1 VLPSALIVVER
12 RDFIRGCLTCWL
24 AKYCGEIGAV
34 PVADVE
40 SGLPPDTLSGA
51 TGAIIGM
58 EPSEQPEWLYR
69 QIAWL
74 RARHASLPIVLI
86 VEAEYVRAA
95 ANLAAE
101 LDLQGYIPVSSNL
114 EVAAAAVRLVLA
126 GGSYFPRPQNVE
138 PRHGEVLPS
147 YQHPAVDP
155 ARIAELTS
163 RERAVLGLLASGM
176 PNKVIAHRLGMSLST
191 VKAHVHHII
200 RKLQVGNR
208 TEVALLTRR
217 MHADMAEAAKISVPP
232 IVMATTSRSG
242 IRTDIGVQDT
252 SVERRAEDLS

>member
-1 VLPSALIVVER
+1 M
-12 RDFIRGCLTCWL
+12 RGFPL
-24 AKYCGEIGAV
+24 
-34 PVADVE
+34 
-40 SGLPPDTLSGA
+40 
-51 TGAIIGM
+51 
-58 EPSEQPEWLYR
+58 
-69 QIAWL
+69 
-74 RARHASLPIVLI
+74 VLI

-163 RERAVLGLLASGM
+163 RERAVPGPAGE
-176 PNKVIAHRLGMSLST
+176 R
-191 VKAHVHHII
+191 
-200 RKLQVGNR
+200 
-208 TEVALLTRR
+208 
-217 MHADMAEAAKISVPP
+217 HA
-232 IVMATTSRSG
+232 
-242 IRTDIGVQDT
+242 Q
-252 SVERRAEDLS
+252 

>member
-1 VLPSALIVVER
+1 
-12 RDFIRGCLTCWL
+12 
-24 AKYCGEIGAV
+24 
-34 PVADVE
+34 
-40 SGLPPDTLSGA
+40 
-51 TGAIIGM
+51 M
-58 EPSEQPEWLYR
+58 
-69 QIAWL
+69 
-74 RARHASLPIVLI
+74 
-86 VEAEYVRAA
+86 
-95 ANLAAE
+95 
-101 LDLQGYIPVSSNL
+101 DLQGYIPVSSNL

-217 MHADMAEAAKISVPP
+217 MHADMAEAAKVSVPP
-232 IVMATTSRSG
+232 IVMAPTSRSG

-252 SVERRAEDLS
+252 SVEQRAEDLS